1 MSETDL
7 NPDDIVFGVARNDT
21 AKAYPRHILVHHEI
35 VNEEINGDN
44 ISVTYCP
51 LTGTAMG
58 FRRGN
63 TTFGVSG
70 KLVNSNLIMYD
81 RATNSYFP
89 QIKGAGITGDR
100 RGERLDQFRVIWTT
114 WGKWKQKHP
123 DTTVLTEDTGV
134 LREYTRDPYGSYAPR
149 SGYYASDNVM
159 FPTQHED
166 ERRDAKDVVH
176 VFKHDQEA
184 TAVTPDRL
192 KKDRVVTAT
201 LTIRIYVCLRQSPR
215 HGTAI

>member
-1 MSETDL
+1 MDKTLICIIIICAAAVLTACSTQDAGRPTPDKSASEGVTEDIISGGVPKDGIPSVDDPKFTSVSETDL
-7 NPDDIVFGVARNDT
+7 NPDDIVFGVAQNDT

-35 VNEEINGDN
+35 VNDEINGDN

-100 RGERLDQFRVIWTT
+100 RGERLDQFRVI
-114 WGKWKQKHP
+114 
-123 DTTVLTEDTGV
+123 
-134 LREYTRDPYGSYAPR
+134 
-149 SGYYASDNVM
+149 
-159 FPTQHED
+159 
-166 ERRDAKDVVH
+166 
-176 VFKHDQEA
+176 
-184 TAVTPDRL
+184 
-192 KKDRVVTAT
+192 
-201 LTIRIYVCLRQSPR
+201 
-215 HGTAI
+215 